1 MKKLFL
7 VCLVTVINIGMSRGL
22 ITWRKATNL
31 NPDEII
37 EINHEFMKV
46 KNNNLVFK
54 SNLVCKTFIKL
65 FIKSSSEREKFL
77 TIHEA
82 FYEYLSFEVIKF

>member
-46 KNNNLVFK
+46 KNKNLVFK
-54 SNLVCKTFIKL
+54 SNLVCKTFINFL
-65 FIKSSSEREKFL
+65 SSLHQSEKNF
-77 TIHEA
+77 
-82 FYEYLSFEVIKF
+82 